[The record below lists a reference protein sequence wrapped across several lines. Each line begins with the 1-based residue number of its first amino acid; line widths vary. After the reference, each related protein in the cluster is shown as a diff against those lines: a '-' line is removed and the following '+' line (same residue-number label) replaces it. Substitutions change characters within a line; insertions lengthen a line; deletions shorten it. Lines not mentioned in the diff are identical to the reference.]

1 MTKEMKIKEI
11 KTFINNS
18 GFLDNSEYNN
28 SYLWIGVD
36 VLSEFNERF
45 LSDYSGDFLAIPSE
59 YQGNKLC
66 IAWKDI
72 ENFLFFFF

>member
-11 KTFINNS
+11 KTLINNS

-45 LSDYSGDFLAIPSE
+45 LSCLLLLAHWIQS
-59 YQGNKLC
+59 
-66 IAWKDI
+66 A
-72 ENFLFFFF
+72 